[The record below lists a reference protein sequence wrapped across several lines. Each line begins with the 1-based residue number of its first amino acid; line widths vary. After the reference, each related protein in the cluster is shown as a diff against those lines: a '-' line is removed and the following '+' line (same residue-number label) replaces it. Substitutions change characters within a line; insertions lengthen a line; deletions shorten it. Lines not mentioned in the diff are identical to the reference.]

1 MLNTIK
7 NIPMTLE
14 DLGYKAELEEYR
26 KKHSLDCFEIG
37 RVISEHKNNYIVKT
51 KNNEY
56 ASELIGNLRF
66 TADSENDLPAV
77 GDWVA
82 ISEYDENKA
91 LIHSVYP
98 RHSIL
103 ERKAVGKLG
112 QTQIIATNIDFALII
127 QSVNRDFNINRIE
140 RYLAICHSSRIEPI
154 VVLSKIDL
162 IGKSELEIILKNINK
177 RIKGISIIA
186 MSNES
191 HIGLDKIKSIL
202 TKSKTYCLLG
212 SSGVGKST
220 LINNLVGEKLMITG
234 EISESINRGKHIT
247 THRELIVTENGIL
260 IDNPG
265 MREVGITNSTAGLEI
280 TFNEILELSHK
291 CKFNDCTHINEKDCA
306 ILKAVE
312 KEEVDS
318 ETYLNF
324 LKMEREKDFFESS
337 VEERKAKDKSFGKMI
352 KKFKKQRNLDK
363 Y

>member
-1 MLNTIK
+1 
-7 NIPMTLE
+7 MTFE
-14 DLGYKAELEEYR
+14 DLGYKAELEKYR
-26 KKHSLDCFEIG
+26 KEQGLDSFEIG
-37 RVISEHKNNYIVKT
+37 RVILEHKDRYIVKT
-51 KNNEY
+51 KNTEY
-56 ASELIGNLRF
+56 DSELIGNLRF
-66 TADSENDLPAV
+66 TANSKNDLPAV

-98 RHSIL
+98 RHSVL

-112 QTQIIATNIDFALII
+112 QTQIIATNIDYALIV

-140 RYLAICHSSRIEPI
+140 RYLTICHASKIEPI
-154 VVLSKIDL
+154 IVLSKIDL
-162 IGKSELEIILKNINK
+162 IEKSELDIILENINK

-186 MSNES
+186 ISNQS
-191 HIGLDKIKSIL
+191 QIGLNKIKSKL
-202 TKSKTYCLLG
+202 KKGKTYCLLG

-280 TFNEILELSHK
+280 TFDEILELSHK
-291 CKFNDCTHINEKDCA
+291 CKFNDCTHTNEKNCA

-312 KEEVDS
+312 KGEIDTDS
-318 ETYLNF
+318 YLNF

-337 VEERKAKDKSFGKMI
+337 LEERKKKDKNFGKMI
-352 KKFKKQRNLDK
+352 KNFKKQRNQDK

>member
-1 MLNTIK
+1 MN
-7 NIPMTLE
+7 LE
-14 DLGYKAELEEYR
+14 DLGHKTELEKYR
-26 KKHSLDCFEIG
+26 KEQNLDCFAIG
-37 RVISEHKNNYIVKT
+37 RVISEHKDRYIVKT
-51 KNNEY
+51 KNTEY
-56 ASELIGNLRF
+56 DSELIGNLRF
-66 TADSENDLPAV
+66 TADSKNDLPAV

-112 QTQIIATNIDFALII
+112 QTQIIATNIDFALIV

-140 RYLAICHSSRIEPI
+140 RYLTICYSSKIEPI
-154 VVLSKIDL
+154 IVLSKIDL
-162 IGKSELEIILKNINK
+162 IEKSELNKILEQLNN
-177 RIKGISIIA
+177 RIKDISIVAI
-186 MSNES
+186 SNES
-191 HIGLDKIKSIL
+191 HIGLDKIKSKL
-202 TKSKTYCLLG
+202 TKGKTYCLLG

-234 EISESINRGKHIT
+234 EISESIDRGKHIT

-265 MREVGITNSTAGLEI
+265 MREVGITNATVGLEI
-280 TFNEILELSHK
+280 TFDQILKLSHQ
-291 CKFNDCTHINEKDCA
+291 CKFNDCTHTNEKDCA

-312 KEEVDS
+312 NGEVDS
-318 ETYLNF
+318 ESYMNF

-337 VEERKAKDKSFGKMI
+337 IKERKKKDKNFGKMI
-352 KKFKKQRNLDK
+352 KNFKKQRNLDK